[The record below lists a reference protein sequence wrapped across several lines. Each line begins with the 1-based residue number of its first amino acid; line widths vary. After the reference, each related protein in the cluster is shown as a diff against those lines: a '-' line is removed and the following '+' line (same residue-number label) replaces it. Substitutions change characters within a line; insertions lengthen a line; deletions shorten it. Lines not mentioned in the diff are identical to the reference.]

1 MQRNEDIPLR
11 LRMWK
16 WIVNEKKKHANYL
29 MGVLFVKWHKI
40 DMHDR
45 KLYANDD
52 KKILDAFWLCM
63 PTEPIMDVLDYI
75 CAEMQHYKVLI
86 MEIFLCRFVLLL
98 SFKNNKMG
106 YFEICKYKR
115 YKIQSFGAT

>member
-16 WIVNEKKKHANYL
+16 WIVNKKKKHANYL

-40 DMHDR
+40 DMHDG

-52 KKILDAFWLCM
+52 KKILNAFWLCV
-63 PTEPIMDVLDYI
+63 PTELIMDVLDYN
-75 CAEMQHYKVLI
+75 CAEMQQYKVFI
-86 MEIFLCRFVLLL
+86 ME
-98 SFKNNKMG
+98 KMCL
-106 YFEICKYKR
+106 YL
-115 YKIQSFGAT
+115 A